1 MKINQELWISTSVNN
16 NMGVSPAELPVTY
29 RKVSPRQVERS
40 RARAVKY
47 RNTECMHSS
56 NTPSPQSPSDVST
69 KLDYS
74 QPITRSRAKL
84 DIESIRHSDVVDGTQ
99 LSPSSDV
106 DISVSSTSTA
116 INPSPDQSPIMA
128 PVTPSSLRNN
138 SFVIPITLSPT
149 VRDVG
154 SETHSI
160 ESQDVATQSDI
171 VIFPFLRDFATFQYS
186 KVDFSPGTPC
196 DSYGCIFADTDVEPN
211 AHFGSLF
218 SPLLYCTDCK
228 LYVCDRCHQLGC
240 HEHHERYLIDQCRR
254 YRPPWST
261 EFSIHY
267 TTEDTGVMDTPLPP
281 RPTPP
286 LVMCVLNYV
295 YVLNKD

>member
-1 MKINQELWISTSVNN
+1 MAEDLREISETGLPNMLVTLLKQLVITSDLKSWSIYENQPGIVNLNIRFSTSVNN
-16 NMGVSPAELPVTY
+16 NMGVSPVELPVTY

-99 LSPSSDV
+99 LSPSSDA
-106 DISVSSTSTA
+106 DISVSSIA
-116 INPSPDQSPIMA
+116 IHPSPDQSPIMA
-128 PVTPSSLRNN
+128 PVTPSSLQNN

-149 VRDVG
+149 MKDVS

-160 ESQDVATQSDI
+160 ESQDVATQSRSNGMLMH
-171 VIFPFLRDFATFQYS
+171 FN
-186 KVDFSPGTPC
+186 TP
-196 DSYGCIFADTDVEPN
+196 
-211 AHFGSLF
+211 
-218 SPLLYCTDCK
+218 K
-228 LYVCDRCHQLGC
+228 
-240 HEHHERYLIDQCRR
+240 
-254 YRPPWST
+254 
-261 EFSIHY
+261 
-267 TTEDTGVMDTPLPP
+267 
-281 RPTPP
+281 
-286 LVMCVLNYV
+286 
-295 YVLNKD
+295 

>member
-1 MKINQELWISTSVNN
+1 MLIMAEDLREISETGLPNMLVTLLKQLVITSDLKSWSIYENQPGIVNLNIRFSTSVNN

-56 NTPSPQSPSDVST
+56 NTPSSPSDVST
-69 KLDYS
+69 KQDYS

-99 LSPSSDV
+99 LSPSSDA
-106 DISVSSTSTA
+106 DISVSSIA
-116 INPSPDQSPIMA
+116 IHPSPDQSPITA

-171 VIFPFLRDFATFQYS
+171 VIFPFLRDIDAFQFC

-228 LYVCDRCHQLGC
+228 FYVCDRCYQLGC
-240 HEHHERYLIDQCRR
+240 HEHHDKYLIDQCRR
-254 YRPPWST
+254 YRPP
-261 EFSIHY
+261 
-267 TTEDTGVMDTPLPP
+267 
-281 RPTPP
+281 
-286 LVMCVLNYV
+286 
-295 YVLNKD
+295 